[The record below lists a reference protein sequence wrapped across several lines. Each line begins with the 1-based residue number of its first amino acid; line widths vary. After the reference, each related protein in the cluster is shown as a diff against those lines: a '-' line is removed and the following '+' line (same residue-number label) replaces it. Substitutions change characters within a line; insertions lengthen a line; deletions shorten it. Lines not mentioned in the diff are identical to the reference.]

1 MRRQTDQQEI
11 EEMRPVAWKSDG
23 TPVRFEVVQRDQARP
38 RVIGADDDV
47 QHIVSP
53 LPEARIV
60 KAQSVVEGSWS
71 DRARAFNISTLNLSI
86 VTGILAT
93 IAALVFGASVSFF
106 VLALYFF
113 GGFTLAWLVA
123 YALHTFIS
131 AEGAQMADTLL
142 LWRFLFNEQRHRH
155 NRYNTPP
162 SDRLRLAQTIIGALA
177 VGSTV
182 LFVLLIV
189 AAVALEWMPR

>member
-1 MRRQTDQQEI
+1 M
-11 EEMRPVAWKSDG
+11 AWKSDG
-23 TPVRFEVVQRDQARP
+23 TPVRFEVVQRDQAQHPRP
-38 RVIGADDDV
+38 IGHDDAP
-47 QHIVSP
+47 IVSP

-123 YALHTFIS
+123 YFLHTFIS

-162 SDRLRLAQTIIGALA
+162 SDRLRLAQTILGALA

>member
-11 EEMRPVAWKSDG
+11 EDMRPVAWKADG
-23 TPVRFEVVQRDQARP
+23 TPVRFEVVQRDQAQHPRP
-38 RVIGADDDV
+38 IGHDDAP
-47 QHIVSP
+47 IVSP
-53 LPEARIV
+53 LPEARVV

-106 VLALYFF
+106 ALALYFF

-123 YALHTFIS
+123 YLLHTFVS

-142 LWRFLFNEQRHRH
+142 LWHFLFTEQRYRH
-155 NRYNTPP
+155 QRY
-162 SDRLRLAQTIIGALA
+162 SESERLTLLRTIVGALA
-177 VGSTV
+177 VGVTA
-182 LFVLLIV
+182 LFVALIIIG
-189 AAVALEWMPR
+189 VALEWMPR